1 MDVKDEEE
9 RGNKVDFKISS
20 MADKGMVVPIGNKNG
35 GTDLG
40 FLRYF

>member
-20 MADKGMVVPIGNKNG
+20 MADKGMAVPIGNKNR
-35 GTDLG
+35 GTGLG